1 MARHMYIYE
10 HPKPNKMFF
19 MWILLIGF
27 VIGLGIEAYRQHKEL
42 ADFIH
47 NNEKNRN
54 LPQE

>member
-1 MARHMYIYE
+1 MYIYE
-10 HPKPNKMFF
+10 HPKPNKMFS